1 MVNLNSSRLVSVAMT
16 KSLKLL
22 LISAGLKSWK
32 RSAVVMLVTPLVL
45 AMSVQEWLKVPGLSI
60 AVAASLFAIEYEVLS
75 HRRARRQ
82 AKIAQSWPLVIE
94 SLESA
99 AVAGMSLMESLRD
112 LGESD
117 QLYVSKEFS
126 DCCGK
131 IDSGFTFES
140 ALDQLKV
147 VFSHH
152 SADFT
157 IELLRIANSTGSDG
171 YVSAL
176 RNQSNSLRQEA
187 ALKAQL
193 EAKQGWVVGTAKL
206 AVVAPWLI
214 VAVLSFR
221 PENAAIY
228 RSVSGTAIL
237 LLGLLA
243 SAIALRMV
251 YRIGSL
257 ASAVRVFR

>member
-1 MVNLNSSRLVSVAMT
+1 MFNSLKRLLVSSGYAN
-16 KSLKLL
+16 
-22 LISAGLKSWK
+22 WK
-32 RSAVVMLVTPLVL
+32 RATCLAMVTPILF
-45 AMSVQEWLKVPGLSI
+45 AISVHEWLKVPGLSI

-75 HRRARRQ
+75 SRRARRQ
-82 AKIAQSWPLVIE
+82 AKISQSWPLVIE

-99 AVAGMSLMESLRD
+99 AVSGMSLLESLRD

-117 QLYVSKEFS
+117 QLYVSREFAE
-126 DCCGK
+126 CCLN
-131 IDSGFTFES
+131 IDSGLTFDF
-140 ALDQLKV
+140 ALDQLKDS
-147 VFSHH
+147 FANH

-157 IELLRIANSTGSDG
+157 IELVRIANSSGSDG

-221 PENAAIY
+221 PENAATY
-228 RSVSGTAIL
+228 RSLAGTGIL
-237 LLGLLA
+237 ILGLFA

-251 YRIGSL
+251 YRIGSFTT
-257 ASAVRVFR
+257 AVRVFG